1 MKVSEDPEK
10 STVPGRKAVYR
21 LIDAEGENY
30 WVLPAAAELLSLC
43 GTTTGTPQT
52 TCYKWSQR
60 QVCEWQY
67 DRPFRQKSCHTV
79 IVYKLQ
85 WNNSLIYSFLCF
97 LSRWWVPC
105 SVLLFLIEFCC
116 FFLNC
121 LVCLFKCVWICSCKS
136 IIGFCPFSSAGHP
149 FLDVVYLAVES
160 PPEAGLPLSCYPLG
174 SNHAA
179 LSVTPA
185 RVTCLRQEVFSK
197 GQVRMGRS
205 LKH

>member
-21 LIDAEGENY
+21 LIDPEGENY

-43 GTTTGTPQT
+43 GTTTGTPQI

-60 QVCEWQY
+60 QVREWQY
-67 DRPFRQKSCHTV
+67 DRPFRQK
-79 IVYKLQ
+79 
-85 WNNSLIYSFLCF
+85 
-97 LSRWWVPC
+97 
-105 SVLLFLIEFCC
+105 
-116 FFLNC
+116 
-121 LVCLFKCVWICSCKS
+121 WICSCKS

-149 FLDVVYLAVES
+149 FLDVVCLAVES

-174 SNHAA
+174 CNHTA